1 MAASYPP
8 APSARGRA
16 CGLIHLRC
24 PTRYRKWRTGGSEHT
39 PYRQMFRASDIRA
52 DGSRPPNAKNPEEAR
67 PKPCP
72 LGVLAEVNLRSLLSE
87 RDRFP
92 GSPGRS
98 TLVVGRSLGAKSEP
112 AALGRSRGP
121 RTLRGRSPVGVGHP
135 PCGES
140 PVVCRRLGSSS
151 RPVPSAEAAGCDT
164 SLLAPLGPV
173 SRWPSPEGSGLPNP
187 SGLRPSSKGEGIHPR
202 GLMQPDGVVAF
213 RALRRLFAY
222 VDTARCSPSITA
234 CHL

>member
-1 MAASYPP
+1 MAASYPL
-8 APSARGRA
+8 APCA
-16 CGLIHLRC
+16 
-24 PTRYRKWRTGGSEHT
+24 
-39 PYRQMFRASDIRA
+39 RASACELRPSSGAQRSTASSRRA
-52 DGSRPPNAKNPEEAR
+52 ARFPRRAGLALALSSRWVVAPNAKNPEEAR

-92 GSPGRS
+92 GSPGCS
-98 TLVVGRSLGAKSEP
+98 TLVVGRSLGATSEP

-121 RTLRGRSPVGVGHP
+121 RTLGSRSPVGVGHP
-135 PCGES
+135 PCGGS

-187 SGLRPSSKGEGIHPR
+187 SGLRPPSKGEGIHPR

-222 VDTARCSPSITA
+222 VDTARCSPAIA
-234 CHL
+234 PCRL